1 MYKTSERINN
11 GYKEGTEHSALA
23 VCREVMRIP
32 KGWVSVLA
40 KEIIEELLKKELIEL
55 KLPEDKVVKLL
66 EELMLDEFMV
76 EDRLNEEVR
85 EILKQYDTEI
95 EKGRL
100 DYRRLFE
107 LTKQKLVKERN
118 IIL

>member
-1 MYKTSERINN
+1 
-11 GYKEGTEHSALA
+11 
-23 VCREVMRIP
+23 MRIP
-32 KGWVSVLA
+32 KSWIKPIARRIIKNLLSKDFIEPLA
-40 KEIIEELLKKELIEL
+40 PEEQLLATTEQII
-55 KLPEDKVVKLL
+55 
-66 EELMLDEFMV
+66 LDELMV

-85 EILKQYDTEI
+85 EILKKFEAEI

-100 DYRRLFE
+100 DYRKLFE